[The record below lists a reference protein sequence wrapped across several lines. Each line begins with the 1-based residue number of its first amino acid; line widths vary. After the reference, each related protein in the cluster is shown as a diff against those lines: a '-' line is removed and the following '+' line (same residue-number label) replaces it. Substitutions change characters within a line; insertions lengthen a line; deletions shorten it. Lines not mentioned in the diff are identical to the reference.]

1 MHKTDEFTILV
12 LPGLNGSDD
21 EHWQTAWERAF
32 PDFTRVEQRD
42 WDKPLYAEWAA
53 RLTAAVEHSMKPVVL
68 VAHSLGTSLVMRW
81 AHDHPALGAKI
92 AGAFLVA
99 PSDRDRFDS
108 APDSPVRGFAPMLL
122 ERLPFRSVVI
132 ASRNDE
138 RVSFERAQLFAQAWG
153 ATLIDAGHQGHM
165 GNAAKLGVWPFGL
178 LWFGQF
184 IASLDVQGSSE

>member
-12 LPGLNGSDD
+12 IPGLNGSDA
-21 EHWQTAWERAF
+21 EHWQTAWERVF
-32 PDFTRVEQRD
+32 PDFERVEQRD
-42 WDKPLYAEWAA
+42 WDKPVYEEWSA
-53 RLTAAVEHSMKPVVL
+53 RLTEAVKNSSKPVVL

-81 AHDHPALGAKI
+81 AHDHASLAGRI
-92 AGAFLVA
+92 AGAFMVA
-99 PSDRDRFDS
+99 PTDRDIWDR
-108 APDSPVRGFAPMLL
+108 APVSPTRGFAPMLL
-122 ERLPFRSVVI
+122 ERLPFRTVVV

-165 GNAAKLGVWPFGL
+165 GNAAKLGLWPFGL

-184 IASLDVQGSSE
+184 LASLDVQRSSE